1 MYEASLIPGLEFPR
15 HISSILMLFSLG
27 GTVVEWLFL
36 LLVGGGERKRLRWGF
51 IFIVTVIIKY
61 KVLGNTNGWTREKGW
76 CDCGAT
82 MNISTA
88 LSASIS

>member
-1 MYEASLIPGLEFPR
+1 MVVFIVGERRGAEASA
-15 HISSILMLFSLG
+15 
-27 GTVVEWLFL
+27 V
-36 LLVGGGERKRLRWGF
+36 GF

>member
-1 MYEASLIPGLEFPR
+1 MVDFI
-15 HISSILMLFSLG
+15 
-27 GTVVEWLFL
+27 
-36 LLVGGGERKRLRWGF
+36 VGGGKSGNVCGGGF